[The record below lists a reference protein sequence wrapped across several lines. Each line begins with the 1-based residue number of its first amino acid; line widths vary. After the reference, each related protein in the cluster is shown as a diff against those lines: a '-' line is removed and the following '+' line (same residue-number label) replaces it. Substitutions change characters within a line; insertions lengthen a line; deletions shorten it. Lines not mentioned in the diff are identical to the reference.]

1 MHPAFAPVAACALAT
16 SLALAT
22 PALFSPAAAGAL
34 ADKAAEI
41 EALIAAANFDAALT
55 AARALTADVWDSS
68 KGIGF
73 TAALL
78 IAEPSKGYGIYN
90 PRSDENYKIGT
101 PVILYVEPYGFA
113 YGAPGDGLFAIG
125 FFVDLK
131 VMSEAGVL
139 LADLPGLTEMN
150 IVSRHPLREFQDSI
164 TYNLGG
170 IKAGRYV
177 LQTTLRDK
185 NSGKYGVFE
194 NTIEIVE

>member
-1 MHPAFAPVAACALAT
+1 MHSAFAPVVACALAT
-16 SLALAT
+16 SLALAA
-22 PALFSPAAAGAL
+22 PLAAGPL

-78 IAEPSKGYGIYN
+78 VAEPSKGYGIYN
-90 PRSDENYKIGT
+90 PRADTKYQTGA

-113 YGAPGDGLFAIG
+113 YGAPGDGLFAVG

-170 IKAGRYV
+170 IKPGRYV

-185 NSGKYGVFE
+185 NSAKFGVFE
-194 NTIEIVE
+194 NTIEITE